1 MTANRVRQGRPLFSL
16 PRERLCRSTVHSSRT
31 SPRTVLSD
39 SEFKY
44 LAVRPEL
51 VEGLR
56 AGCGTVSDGGD
67 VRGGLCIAV
76 WGFEWH

>member
-1 MTANRVRQGRPLFSL
+1 MTANKVRQGRPVFSL
-16 PRERLCRSTVHSSRT
+16 PRERLCRNAVHGSRT
-31 SPRTVLSD
+31 SPRTALSD

-56 AGCGTVSDGGD
+56 ANCDTVSDGKD
-67 VRGGLCIAV
+67 VRGGLYVAV
-76 WGFEWH
+76 WGLEWH